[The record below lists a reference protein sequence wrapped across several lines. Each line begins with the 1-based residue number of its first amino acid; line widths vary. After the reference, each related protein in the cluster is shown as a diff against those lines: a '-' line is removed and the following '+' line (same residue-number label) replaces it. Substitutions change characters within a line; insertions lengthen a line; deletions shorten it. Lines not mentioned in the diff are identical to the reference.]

1 MDTALLLNVIFV
13 AIISSFS
20 HCVGMCGGFALML
33 SSNLAKTR
41 HKALFIALYHTA
53 RIFAYCLLGL
63 CFGLFGQA
71 VILSPSAKGFVLF
84 VAGLFMVLFGL
95 GLLVRGKLLAFIEN
109 ARVSRFILGI
119 GSKAKT
125 LLNTRF
131 QALYIVL
138 LGFLNGLIPC
148 GIVYYFLALSFSS
161 GSAFESLLIML
172 IFGLCTLP
180 ALVLFSSFA
189 SALNAKFKSTAS
201 IAISVFIALY
211 GLYLAFDGFMLI

>member
-71 VILSPSAKGFVLF
+71 VILSHSAKGFVLF
-84 VAGLFMVLFGL
+84 VAGLFMVLFGI

-109 ARVSRFILGI
+109 ARVSRYILGI

-131 QALYIVL
+131 QPLYIAL

-189 SALNAKFKSTAS
+189 SALNAKFKSTVS

>member
-33 SSNLAKTR
+33 SANLAKTR
-41 HKALFIALYHTA
+41 RKALFIALYHTA

-109 ARVSRFILGI
+109 ARVSRYILGI

-131 QALYIVL
+131 QPLYIAL

-189 SALNAKFKSTAS
+189 SALNTKFKSTAS

>member
-41 HKALFIALYHTA
+41 RKALFIALYHTA

-71 VILSPSAKGFVLF
+71 VILSSSAKGFVLF
-84 VAGLFMVLFGL
+84 VAGLFMVLFGI

-131 QALYIVL
+131 QPLYIVL

-161 GSAFESLLIML
+161 GSALESLLIML

-180 ALVLFSSFA
+180 ALVLFSSFF

>member
-33 SSNLAKTR
+33 SANLAKTR

-84 VAGLFMVLFGL
+84 VAGLFMVLFGI

-109 ARVSRFILGI
+109 ARVSRCILGI
-119 GSKAKT
+119 GAKFRT
-125 LLNTRF
+125 LNARF
-131 QALYIVL
+131 QPLYIAL

>member
-109 ARVSRFILGI
+109 ARVSRCILGI

-131 QALYIVL
+131 QPLYIAL

-189 SALNAKFKSTAS
+189 SALNAKFKSTVS

>member
-33 SSNLAKTR
+33 SAKLAKTR
-41 HKALFIALYHTA
+41 RKALFIALYHTA
-53 RIFAYCLLGL
+53 RIFAYCLLGF

-109 ARVSRFILGI
+109 ARVSRYILGI

-131 QALYIVL
+131 QPLYIAL